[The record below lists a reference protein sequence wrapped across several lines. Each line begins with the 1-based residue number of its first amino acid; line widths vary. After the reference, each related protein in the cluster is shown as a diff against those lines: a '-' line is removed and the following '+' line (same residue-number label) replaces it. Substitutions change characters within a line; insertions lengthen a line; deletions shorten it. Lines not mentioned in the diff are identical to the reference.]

1 MVLPKPLP
9 IKPPTPPL
17 LLITLGGKPPPLLLA
32 LLLTP
37 PITGTLEEMYIS
49 TILIL
54 LVRGLAMLMVAPAVE
69 PCILGR
75 GTTATG

>member
-1 MVLPKPLP
+1 MPKLLP

-17 LLITLGGKPPPLLLA
+17 LLITLGGKPPPLLLLA
-32 LLLTP
+32 LVLTP

-69 PCILGR
+69 PCIPGR